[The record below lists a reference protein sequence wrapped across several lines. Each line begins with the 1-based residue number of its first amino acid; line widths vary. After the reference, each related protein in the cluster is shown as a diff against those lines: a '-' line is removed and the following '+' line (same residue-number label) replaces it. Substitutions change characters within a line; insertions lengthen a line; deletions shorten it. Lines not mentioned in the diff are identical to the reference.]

1 MKTYFVLSKEQLGN
15 EKVFEWETRFL
26 QKERA
31 EQYLASSRKW
41 AEEEKNGNEYELVE
55 REEDIEMQGIIG
67 IPKSIFLQYDNGIT
81 VNVDVDR
88 AEERLSIG
96 HKYRHIVWCDEDT
109 IKKYN
114 RLNELEGDERH
125 IVHDIVLA
133 GFRQFSGGFWRAEYN
148 LVGGIGNSRTAH
160 GNMCDFRTDYEKER
174 RSIVSLTGS
183 FEQMGNLNIYW

>member
-67 IPKSIFLQYDNGIT
+67 IPKSNDFLP
-81 VNVDVDR
+81 
-88 AEERLSIG
+88 
-96 HKYRHIVWCDEDT
+96 
-109 IKKYN
+109 
-114 RLNELEGDERH
+114 
-125 IVHDIVLA
+125 
-133 GFRQFSGGFWRAEYN
+133 
-148 LVGGIGNSRTAH
+148 
-160 GNMCDFRTDYEKER
+160 
-174 RSIVSLTGS
+174 S
-183 FEQMGNLNIYW
+183 FL